1 MSTNYFD
8 VALITA
14 ATVGKVLLC
23 SIVGMYISRFF
34 THPKHSEKGFTY
46 ISVRILLPLLL
57 FSNLCLTVTWETIRL
72 YYWALIIAFF
82 PVVVGFLGSCLC
94 RVFLN
99 RTYTGILILA
109 CTFQNG
115 LTFPVSVLLN
125 LKGISWFGPAEVE
138 IACAHIFLYNI
149 VCSIGLWAIGE
160 PVVKHYKGLEE
171 QEEMEKV
178 ERERRL
184 LVSSART
191 SEETPL
197 NLSNVSSDVRYPYT
211 ETCPK
216 LVGDT
221 SSFIPI
227 ASPASAQEQISWYLP
242 AHPNDIPLRT
252 DVFADASLTE
262 NGEESLVVIASSS
275 SPQQSNILKNMVY
288 AMLSPTVAGSLLA
301 IIISLVPPL
310 RWVAETMPGQTLLG
324 GFALL
329 GSGAIPIQLLVLG
342 ATVVGNNKVAS
353 NENNSSGSMKKSY
366 FHFLLSQQSR
376 FVISSIVIRQAI
388 VPAVCL
394 GAIHLLVSAHALPDD
409 RVFLLAMFV
418 GTCAPS
424 AINSSIIC
432 VIHEYHASEYAQMIF
447 IMYVSAIF
455 FTTAWLFV
463 YVLYLM

>member
-1 MSTNYFD
+1 MSTNYLD

-23 SIVGMYISRFF
+23 SVVGMYVSRFF

-57 FSNLCLTVTWETIRL
+57 FSNLCLSVTWDTIKL

-94 RVFLN
+94 RLFLN

-138 IACAHIFLYNI
+138 LACAHIFLYNI
-149 VCSIGLWAIGE
+149 ICSIGLWAIGE
-160 PVVKHYKGLEE
+160 PVIKHFKGLEV

-184 LVSSART
+184 SVESARN
-191 SEETPL
+191 SE
-197 NLSNVSSDVRYPYT
+197 NKIFNSSNVSNSVRYPYT

-216 LVGDT
+216 IVSDMD
-221 SSFIPI
+221 SFIPA
-227 ASPASAQEQISWYLP
+227 ASPTSAQEQIAWYLP

-252 DVFADASLTE
+252 EAFADESLSE
-262 NGEESLVVIASSS
+262 NGEESLVVLASSS
-275 SPQQSNILKNMVY
+275 SSQRSNILKNMVY
-288 AMLSPTVAGSLLA
+288 ALLSPTVAGSILA

-310 RWVAETMPGQTLLG
+310 RWVAETMPGRTLIG

-342 ATVVGNNKVAS
+342 ATVVGNNKVTS
-353 NENNSSGSMKKSY
+353 NETDPSNSKKKNW

-376 FVISSIVIRQAI
+376 FVISSIIIRQAI
-388 VPAVCL
+388 VPAVCF
-394 GAIHLLVSAHALPDD
+394 GIIHLLVSVHALPDD
-409 RVFLLAMFV
+409 RVFLLAMLV

-447 IMYVSAIF
+447 IMYVAAIF